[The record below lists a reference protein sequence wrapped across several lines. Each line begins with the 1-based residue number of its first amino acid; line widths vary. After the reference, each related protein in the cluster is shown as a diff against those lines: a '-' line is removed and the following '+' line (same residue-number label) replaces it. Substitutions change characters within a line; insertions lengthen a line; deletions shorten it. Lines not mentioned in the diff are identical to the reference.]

1 MTCHKSH
8 RELEEKKKTNFFP
21 NKQTGIFTCV
31 NQKEP
36 RPSYWEEMV
45 SKKHAT
51 HGVKELV
58 HLLPPHNQRLLNART
73 YIHQKENIKIPESS
87 IYKHIMN
94 CIVIMKL
101 VQ

>member
-1 MTCHKSH
+1 
-8 RELEEKKKTNFFP
+8 
-21 NKQTGIFTCV
+21 
-31 NQKEP
+31 
-36 RPSYWEEMV
+36 MV

-58 HLLPPHNQRLLNART
+58 HLLPPTTKTCSMQEHT
-73 YIHQKENIKIPESS
+73 FIKGNIKIPESS